1 MEKKNITKVIFGMPN
16 ILHPSRL
23 LCFPI
28 TSAIYNG
35 TEYYPT
41 RGSMNERLFCI
52 AIDGH
57 TDRASLIPLL
67 MLSISVDADSEYIL
81 VYLMGSKM
89 SAKVRSKLLLKF
101 TCPLQGYYE

>member
-1 MEKKNITKVIFGMPN
+1 MEKNITKVIFGMPN

-23 LCFPI
+23 QFFPI

-41 RGSMNERLFCI
+41 IRCMNERLFCI

-67 MLSISVDADSEYIL
+67 MLSISVDADSEYI
-81 VYLMGSKM
+81 YLMGSKM